1 MILSIHVLLRNIVRA
16 VPLLALPLCG
26 AAAQE
31 LVLHALFEDKAIVL
45 IDGKRR
51 VLKVGEASPE
61 GVRLVATDTRREEAE
76 LELGGRREVLR
87 LGVVIASFQPSG
99 KGGVTLYAEPNG
111 HFHADGLINGAPVRF
126 LVDTGA
132 TVIVL
137 NSHMAKGIGLDYRR
151 SGRPGYAQTAA
162 GIVRTYNLKLDKVEL
177 GTILLYDVEAS
188 VIEGPF
194 PTEALLGMSFLGRV
208 EMRREGDRLEL
219 TQKY

>member
-1 MILSIHVLLRNIVRA
+1 MILSPCATVQNVLLATVLLA
-16 VPLLALPLCG
+16 VPLSG

-31 LVLHALFEDKAIVL
+31 LVLHALFEDKAIVI

-51 VLKVGEASPE
+51 LLKAGETSPE

-76 LELGGRREVLR
+76 VELNGRREVFK
-87 LGVVIASFQPSG
+87 LGVVISSFKPTG
-99 KGGVTLYAEPNG
+99 KGGVILFAEPDG
-111 HFHADGLINGAPVRF
+111 HFHADGLVNGAPVRF

-137 NSHMAKGIGLDYRR
+137 NSHTAKGIGLDYRR
-151 SGRPGYAQTAA
+151 RGRPGYAQTAS
-162 GIVRTYNLKLDKVEL
+162 GIVRTYNLQLDKVEI
-177 GTILLYDVEAS
+177 GRIVLYGVEAS

-194 PTEALLGMSFLGRV
+194 PAEALLGMSFLGRV
-208 EMRREGDRLEL
+208 DMKREANRLEL

>member
-1 MILSIHVLLRNIVRA
+1 MILSSRVLLRNVSLTVLLLA
-16 VPLLALPLCG
+16 VPLRG

-51 VLKVGEASPE
+51 VLKAGEASPE

-76 LELGGRREVLR
+76 VEIGGRREVLR
-87 LGVVIASFQPSG
+87 LGVVISSFQPTG
-99 KGGVTLYAEPNG
+99 KGSVILFAEPDG
-111 HFHADGLINGAPVRF
+111 HFHADGLVNGAPVRF

-137 NSHMAKGIGLDYRR
+137 NSHTAKSIGLDYRR
-151 SGRPGYAQTAA
+151 GGRPGYAQTAA
-162 GIVRTYNLKLDKVEL
+162 GIVRTYNLKLDKVEI
-177 GTILLYDVEAS
+177 GSILLYGVEAS

-194 PTEALLGMSFLGRV
+194 PAEALLGMSFLGRV
-208 EMRREGDRLEL
+208 DMKREADRLEL